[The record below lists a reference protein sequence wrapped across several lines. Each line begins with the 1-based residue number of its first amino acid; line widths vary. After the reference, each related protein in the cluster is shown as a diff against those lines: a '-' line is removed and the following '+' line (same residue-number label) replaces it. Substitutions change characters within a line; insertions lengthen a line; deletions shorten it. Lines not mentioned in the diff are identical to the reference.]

1 MLVPASVLGY
11 SYLEKPSS
19 LENSALSRGELL
31 LRAQTLLTWPR
42 ILILINCKR
51 FRGCGTFA
59 SSRARVLSR
68 SQLSSARTVHELGN
82 EAPLIT
88 FRTAGDFY
96 QVKGHASSR
105 THVV

>member
-42 ILILINCKR
+42 LLILIAKGFKGVAHSR
-51 FRGCGTFA
+51 PRGLVFY
-59 SSRARVLSR
+59 LDR
-68 SQLSSARTVHELGN
+68 S
-82 EAPLIT
+82 
-88 FRTAGDFY
+88 
-96 QVKGHASSR
+96 
-105 THVV
+105 

>member
-31 LRAQTLLTWPR
+31 LRAQTLAAYMYTNP
-42 ILILINCKR
+42 NCER

-59 SSRARVLSR
+59 RPRGHVFYLDR
-68 SQLSSARTVHELGN
+68 S
-82 EAPLIT
+82 
-88 FRTAGDFY
+88 
-96 QVKGHASSR
+96 
-105 THVV
+105 